1 MDSSWLMVREETEVC
16 GLEGFSGG
24 WYLLMKEDLLVEGE
38 KRNGVCEE
46 VAAREEGNEGK

>member
-1 MDSSWLMVREETEVC
+1 
-16 GLEGFSGG
+16 
-24 WYLLMKEDLLVEGE
+24 MKEDLLAEGG